1 MASRAAFPSAAIGL
15 ARSLAAEPYLVGQ
28 SVRLACLA
36 FSCSGLQ
43 RVLAQH
49 SLPKSD
55 LTTLLKRVAEAENA
69 PVEIINLRV
78 NSLGLTDKPQYTEQ
92 AFAGEDSA
100 HAIKGERNAYVPETT
115 RFARMPV
122 YDGRRLRH
130 GNRLTGPAIIEEV
143 TTSVFVSGS
152 YDCVVD
158 RYGSFA
164 LYQRGREDLAG
175 RTTLVTNTEAF
186 A

>member
-1 MASRAAFPSAAIGL
+1 MIARRDARAITNTFHAEHNRLYGY
-15 ARSLAAEPYLVGQ
+15 SL
-28 SVRLACLA
+28 
-36 FSCSGLQ
+36 
-43 RVLAQH
+43 
-49 SLPKSD
+49 
-55 LTTLLKRVAEAENA
+55 EAENA

-92 AFAGEDSA
+92 AFAGVDSA
-100 HAIKGERNAYVPETT
+100 HAVKGERNAYVPETT

-175 RTTLVTNTEAF
+175 RTRYSHKHGGSSHEHRPDPALGVRAHLQIDH
-186 A
+186 